1 MGTPVNLA
9 NWIPVTYASGLI
21 QRYQN
26 ASAVEAA
33 SGRREPMKTDIKK
46 IPKDTDASVQFTQ
59 AGETYGLDTAGVSNI
74 QLDAAKLTH
83 SSQYNEE
90 DLSDAAAWVN
100 ATEAKKRN
108 AASNLALLFDNASL
122 AVTGAGDGS
131 NAKPYTSVY
140 NAVATGAASN
150 IVTMS
155 ASAFA
160 AANGSKVLNA
170 AINSALAIAEDG
182 PWSSEDLVWVMSPA
196 FKPYL
201 RSMDATGVNGQN
213 FYVPSL
219 GGTPGNGNKSILGE
233 YPIFWSRG
241 ARLSASAT
249 YAPAASTGAKGALGN
264 AIAVLA
270 PARLLIVGD
279 RAPLESAYIDPMTG
293 IGALSD
299 TAYLK
304 MRRRAAFVL
313 GEASAASVVEIIT

>member
-1 MGTPVNLA
+1 VVAVNLA
-9 NWIPVTYASGLI
+9 NWTPVTYASGLI
-21 QRYQN
+21 ERYQN

-33 SGRREPMKTDIKK
+33 SGRREPMVTDVKK
-46 IPKDTDASVQFTQ
+46 IPKDTDASVQVTQ
-59 AGETYGLDTAGVSNI
+59 AGETYGLDTQGVGNI

-83 SSQYNEE
+83 ASQYNEE
-90 DLSDAAAWVN
+90 DLADAKAWVN

-131 NAKPYTSVY
+131 NAKPYESVY
-140 NAVATGAASN
+140 HNVATNAAAN

-155 ASAFA
+155 AAAFA
-160 AANGSKVLNA
+160 TNSKALNT
-170 AINSALAIAEDG
+170 AINSALAIVEDG
-182 PWSSEDLVWVMSPA
+182 AWSSEDLVWIMSPA

-201 RSMDATGVNGQN
+201 RGMDATGANGQN

-219 GGTPGNGNKSILGE
+219 GGTPGNGNKAILAE
-233 YPIFWSRG
+233 YPVHWSRG
-241 ARLSASAT
+241 ARLSATAT
-249 YAPAASTGAKGALGN
+249 YTPTASTGAKGALGN

-279 RAPLESAYIDPMTG
+279 RAPLESAYLDPMTG

-304 MRRRAAFVL
+304 MRRRVAFIL
-313 GEASAASVVEIIT
+313 GEASAAAVVEIIT